1 MIRVTLNMDQGRN
14 AERNPCG
21 SGLARESGVPDNI
34 NVD

>member
-1 MIRVTLNMDQGRN
+1 MITVTLNMDQGRN

-21 SGLARESGVPDNI
+21 LARESGVPGNI